1 MPFKDKNWNEIM
13 SDYTA
18 IADVGET
25 LIELLRDNM
34 KELITKKE
42 SIVLASPG
50 EIEAN
55 DDVRLSLFLYQ
66 VLENVHLKN
75 QEMQIKNPTTLT
87 FPPIALDLYYM
98 LTSYPSGTQDITE
111 RTKEE
116 HSILGRAIQV
126 MNDNSILTGSVLKGN
141 LGTNGYEL
149 HITLSPLSLDDMTKM
164 WTTFPGKPFRS
175 SICCLVTPVMIDS
188 GCEATV
194 QRVVSKETGYNKVV
208 PE

>member
-1 MPFKDKNWNEIM
+1 M

>member
-1 MPFKDKNWNEIM
+1 MP
-13 SDYTA
+13 DYRA
-18 IADVGET
+18 IADIGET

-34 KELITKKE
+34 QDLIPRRQ

-50 EIEAN
+50 EIEEN

-75 QEMQIKNPTTLT
+75 RDMQIKDPKTLV

-98 LTSYPSGTQDITE
+98 LTSYPSGVQDISE

-116 HSILGRAIQV
+116 HSILGRVIQIL
-126 MNDNSILTGSVLKGN
+126 NDNAVLTGSVLKGG
-141 LGTNGYEL
+141 LAMNGCDL

-164 WTTFPGKPFRS
+164 WTTFPGKTFRS
-175 SICCLVTPVMIDS
+175 SICCLVTPVIIDTKR
-188 GCEATV
+188 EITV
-194 QRVVSKETGYNKVV
+194 QRVLSKESGYNRTV

>member
-1 MPFKDKNWNEIM
+1 M

-18 IADVGET
+18 ITNVGET

-34 KELITKKE
+34 KELISRRE

-116 HSILGRAIQV
+116 HSILGRAIQI
-126 MNDNSILTGSVLKGN
+126 MNDNSILAGSVLKGN
-141 LGTNGYEL
+141 LGANGYEL

-194 QRVVSKETGYNKVV
+194 QRVSSKETGYNKVV
-208 PE
+208 PQ

>member
-1 MPFKDKNWNEIM
+1 M

-18 IADVGET
+18 IADVGDT

-75 QEMQIKNPTTLT
+75 QEMQIKNPTTLN

-116 HSILGRAIQV
+116 HSILGRAIQI
-126 MNDNSILTGSVLKGN
+126 MNNNSILAGSVLKGN
-141 LGTNGYEL
+141 LGTNGHEL
-149 HITLSPLSLDDMTKM
+149 HITLSSLSLDDMTKM
-164 WTTFPGKPFRS
+164 WTTFPGKVFRS

-188 GCEATV
+188 GREATV
-194 QRVVSKETGYNKVV
+194 QRVVSKETGYNKIV

>member
-1 MPFKDKNWNEIM
+1 MA
-13 SDYTA
+13 DYRA

-25 LIELLRDNM
+25 LIELLRNNM
-34 KELITKKE
+34 QDLIPRQ

-50 EIEAN
+50 EIETN

-66 VLENVHLKN
+66 VLENVYLKN
-75 QEMQIKNPTTLT
+75 QEMQIKDPETLT
-87 FPPIALDLYYM
+87 FPPIILDLYYM

-111 RTKEE
+111 KTREE

-126 MNDNSILTGSVLKGN
+126 INDNSKLNGPVLKGS
-141 LGTNGYEL
+141 LAINGYEL
-149 HITLSPLSLDDMTKM
+149 HVTLSSLSLDDMTKM

-188 GCEATV
+188 GREITV
-194 QRVVSKETGYNKVV
+194 QRVVSKEAGYNPVV
-208 PE
+208 P

>member
-1 MPFKDKNWNEIM
+1 M
-13 SDYTA
+13 SDYRA

-25 LIELLRDNM
+25 LIELLRDKM
-34 KELITKKE
+34 QDLIPRSE
-42 SIVLASPG
+42 SIVMASPG

-66 VLENVHLKN
+66 VLENIHLKN
-75 QEMQIKNPTTLT
+75 QEMQIRDPTTLI

-111 RTKEE
+111 RTREE
-116 HSILGRAIQV
+116 HSVLGRAIQII
-126 MNDNSILTGSVLKGN
+126 NENSILSGSVLKGS
-141 LGTNGYEL
+141 LTLNGYDL
-149 HITLSPLSLDDMTKM
+149 HITLTPVSLDDMTKM

-188 GCEATV
+188 GREITV
-194 QRVVSKETGYNKVV
+194 RRVVSKESGYNPIV
-208 PE
+208 PK

>member
-1 MPFKDKNWNEIM
+1 M

-34 KELITKKE
+34 QDLIPRSH

-50 EIEAN
+50 EIEIN

-75 QEMQIKNPTTLT
+75 QEMQIKGPSKLT

-98 LTSYPSGTQDITE
+98 LTSYPSGIQDLTE
-111 RTKEE
+111 RTREE
-116 HSILGRAIQV
+116 HSILGKAIEV
-126 MNDNSILTGSVLKGN
+126 INNNARLTGSILKGS
-141 LGTNGYEL
+141 LAMNGCDL
-149 HITLSPLSLDDMTKM
+149 HITLTPLSLDDMTKM
-164 WTTFPGKPFRS
+164 WTTFPGKSFRS
-175 SICCLVTPVMIDS
+175 SICFLVTPVMIDT
-188 GCEATV
+188 GREKTV
-194 QRVVSKETGYNKVV
+194 HRVISKEVDGNLIV
-208 PE
+208 PKRAEK